1 MSATEARVAVVTG
14 GAQGLGAAICLRLA
28 KDGFDIAIVDLPTQ
42 KEAVEKLINVIQ
54 TENAGRRAIAA
65 YADVSSQADIQTMA
79 EKVVAE
85 LGGIHVFV
93 SNAGVCALPAPF
105 ADLSI
110 EEFDRQMNINARGTF
125 LSFRAAARV
134 MIAQGKGG
142 KLLATSSI
150 AGLKGMGA
158 QAGYSASKFAIRGIV
173 QSAAA
178 SLAPHGITANAYCPG
193 LVETPLL
200 AAQRPHIAA
209 LANIPIEAVDS
220 ILPIPLGRIGQPEDI
235 ANVVSF
241 LASSNS
247 DYITGQS
254 FAVDGGVNFS

>member
-1 MSATEARVAVVTG
+1 MSGTEARVAVVTG

-42 KEAVEKLINVIQ
+42 KEAVEGLIRVIQ

-65 YADVSSQADIQTMA
+65 YADVSSQADIQAMTD
-79 EKVVAE
+79 KVVAE

-93 SNAGVCALPAPF
+93 ANAGICDAPIPF
-105 ADLSI
+105 ADSSI
-110 EEFDRQMNINARGTF
+110 EDFDRQMSVNTRGTF
-125 LSFRAAARV
+125 LSLLAAAKV

-142 KLLATSSI
+142 RLLAASSI
-150 AGLKGMGA
+150 AGLKGVGA

-178 SLAPHGITANAYCPG
+178 GLALYGITANAYCPG
-193 LVETPLL
+193 PTETPLL
-200 AAQRPHIAA
+200 AAQRPQIAA

-220 ILPIPLGRIGQPEDI
+220 ILPIPLGRIGQPEEV

-241 LASSNS
+241 LASPSS
-247 DYITGQS
+247 SYITGQS
-254 FAVDGGVNFS
+254 FAIDGGLNFS